1 MVREGEKC
9 LGCLMSICLKETV
22 ACCSVTAVVC
32 FLLVL
37 FGWFPVG
44 HQNLIESC
52 CLFVSFS
59 F

>member
-32 FLLVL
+32 FLLFC
-37 FGWFPVG
+37 FGSIWVVPCRPA
-44 HQNLIESC
+44 ESD
-52 CLFVSFS
+52 
-59 F
+59 